1 MLDPPAKTDGARGG
15 PGGRVERL
23 IKAQHRAPSPQHKYN
38 VGDSVTFTPE
48 RYDTMLGPQELSGQT
63 ADFKILCRLP
73 MAGRT
78 FQYRIKNDVDGH
90 ERVVVETRISPSER
104 PLTENTRAED
114 ALTEDTL
121 TEDTRTHPL

>member
-1 MLDPPAKTDGARGG
+1 MRDPPSKTDGARGEA
-15 PGGRVERL
+15 GGRVERL
-23 IKAQHRAPSPQHKYN
+23 IKARHLTPSPQHKYN

-48 RYDTMLGPQELSGQT
+48 RYITILGPQELSGQT
-63 ADFKILCRLP
+63 AGFKILCRLP

-90 ERVVVETRISPSER
+90 ERVVVETQISPPER
-104 PLTENTRAED
+104 PLTVDTP
-114 ALTEDTL
+114 TEDTR